1 MEGVRFKVYTLLL
14 TDEAI
19 VSISALAAAPPPQRS
34 HSAPHVYYYR
44 LTRSAGLLRRYLTPV
59 HLCNLV
65 TTTAAHPADGYQLPP
80 TSGLLQNRPR
90 GDCES
95 VYPKRRVSH
104 RTRFTRRSPPNPIRL
119 IGNLCAIFRM

>member
-1 MEGVRFKVYTLLL
+1 MYTLLL

-44 LTRSAGLLRRYLTPV
+44 LMRSAGLLRRYLTPV

-65 TTTAAHPADGYQLPP
+65 TTTAAHAADSYQLPP
-80 TSGLLQNRPR
+80 LA
-90 GDCES
+90 
-95 VYPKRRVSH
+95 VYSKIGPGGIVKVCIPSAVFLIAPASLATH
-104 RTRFTRRSPPNPIRL
+104 RQIRA
-119 IGNLCAIFRM
+119 G